1 MNDVA
6 VSYIFD
12 TLTELKKLPFYKGQI
27 KFRANNTESLM
38 KEYNVTLEKS
48 SHSMMEFIADVND
61 EMQGFIEN
69 DLKKLEYATRNVLQK
84 HRVPNVDLMTKL
96 TIAVT
101 LIDATCHNTEY
112 ATHYDYGN
120 IDVNYYSRRFRFL
133 NLKKLNN
140 AFMLLANMVEKE
152 NNRIGNYKV
161 DLTQYKEIDNGF
173 TIIINKLKDVH
184 HIFKVL
190 NNISK

>member
-1 MNDVA
+1 
-6 VSYIFD
+6 
-12 TLTELKKLPFYKGQI
+12 
-27 KFRANNTESLM
+27 
-38 KEYNVTLEKS
+38 
-48 SHSMMEFIADVND
+48 MMEFIADVND

-101 LIDATCHNTEY
+101 LIDSTCHNTEY
-112 ATHYDYGN
+112 ATHFDYGN

-133 NLKKLNN
+133 NLKKLND